1 MRETDSKRSRAKVRC
16 RHAKQKNREA
26 KKRKERVMR
35 ESKWEDDKSYE

>member
-16 RHAKQKNREA
+16 RYVKQKNREA

-35 ESKWEDDKSYE
+35 ESKWEDDKY